1 MNVPN
6 TLTALRIAAVPVF
19 IALFVSGR
27 IGAALGVFI
36 GAMVTDMLDGIAAR
50 VLKQFAARPFIFP
63 DAGFAEAY
71 DRQARENLARE
82 LATLGQ

>member
-1 MNVPN
+1 MCQMSDYR
-6 TLTALRIAAVPVF
+6 A
-19 IALFVSGR
+19 GR
-27 IGAALGVFI
+27 
-36 GAMVTDMLDGIAAR
+36 AR

-82 LATLGQ
+82 LASLA